1 MTYVS
6 YIHDIHRVLDIHNMM
21 LELKIKLLRYDKCRN
36 NYGAT
41 LVTIE
46 TETEMKNIQSILKAV
61 KDKRISD
68 GKNWMG
74 KLPKTLTEFTRKN
87 DYGLMYTILKL
98 KVYENYAESIRFF
111 GSVLLLFAI
120 PCEKSIKCRKINIP

>member
-1 MTYVS
+1 
-6 YIHDIHRVLDIHNMM
+6 M

-46 TETEMKNIQSILKAV
+46 TETEMKNIRSILKTV

-98 KVYENYAESIRFF
+98 KVYDHLMKRSFDRM
-111 GSVLLLFAI
+111 FAI
-120 PCEKSIKCRKINIP
+120 CLRFP

>member
-1 MTYVS
+1 
-6 YIHDIHRVLDIHNMM
+6 M

-46 TETEMKNIQSILKAV
+46 TETEMKNIRSILKTV

-74 KLPKTLTEFTRKN
+74 KLSKTLTQITRKN
-87 DYGLMYTILKL
+87 DLGLMYTILKL
-98 KVYENYAESIRFF
+98 KVYDHLMKRSFDRM
-111 GSVLLLFAI
+111 FAI
-120 PCEKSIKCRKINIP
+120 CLRFP

>member
-46 TETEMKNIQSILKAV
+46 TETEMKNIQSILKIV

-74 KLPKTLTEFTRKN
+74 KLRKP
-87 DYGLMYTILKL
+87 KL
-98 KVYENYAESIRFF
+98 K
-111 GSVLLLFAI
+111 
-120 PCEKSIKCRKINIP
+120 